1 MCAVVQLN
9 QWRPRALICVICD
22 VLMAFGPCV
31 GPCVLQSGLPGLRFV
46 DLSIFQARGSWWKTR
61 PPFGSRGPSVRSNLP
76 HREPRACQLGATV
89 KPHSRTSKAP
99 RELTSAS
106 RRSHGPTLQG
116 PTRPA
121 PRGRWRRR
129 SRRWAGRRGRARA
142 CPCRPTRSASAAP
155 SQSWPSRRTRTKPQ
169 GESTASNA
177 STIRRI
183 WRVG

>member
-1 MCAVVQLN
+1 MCGVVQLN

-99 RELTSAS
+99 RELQHSQPPLPRPHAAGAHAPRPAWEMEAS
-106 RRSHGPTLQG
+106 ESSLGG
-116 PTRPA
+116 PTRQSTRVSMP
-121 PRGRWRRR
+121 PNPQRLRR
-129 SRRWAGRRGRARA
+129 SVSVLAISAHQDEAAG
-142 CPCRPTRSASAAP
+142 
-155 SQSWPSRRTRTKPQ
+155 
-169 GESTASNA
+169 
-177 STIRRI
+177 
-183 WRVG
+183 